1 MKVGKLHPIETTV
14 VLVVALITWLYI
26 DFIRDEHAKIK
37 EQSYKEQAALM
48 QTRAEEMILSK
59 QKATLAIALAIAN
72 ERALGDAIE
81 QNALEENYYDQFIHA
96 LDTNGLEKN
105 IWVRLFDR
113 ELQTLYSSWNKKN
126 GINGN
131 HARADLLEA
140 LSLEKPISSV
150 SVCGSDLSMRAI
162 VPIIKEGQ
170 LVGLVE
176 VLSRFDA
183 ISVQMRSLGVESVV
197 LLDKEH
203 KKTIVVPYTKMFVD
217 DYYVANT
224 DAPVDLMGYLRRNG
238 VHNYINTPPK
248 IENSYVISNYK
259 LKNIQNKTIGYYI
272 MFKKQDEV
280 LNVNLDFFL
289 YKWLG
294 IAIVAAMAIGVIF
307 GNFIYYRNKKQ
318 KMYYKNIIDSSSNI
332 VMVVDAQNIVDT
344 NKTFFI
350 YFNHYST
357 IEEFQKEHRSIS
369 DFFVEEEGYIHRDMD
384 GENWLEYLIKNPKN
398 NFVKIV
404 YDGKEYYFSVS
415 ASLISA
421 EKGHYST
428 ILSDVTAQKIYQNEL
443 EHTNI
448 TDPLTKIKNR
458 YYYNEQIKKESAS
471 ANRYFYPLSL
481 VIFDMDHFKKIND
494 NYGHDVGDKVLI
506 EYTKLISSY
515 LRDSDIFCRIGGEEF
530 ALILPHVNK
539 SDAYKIADK
548 IRIKVQEHKEILAV
562 TMSFGVT
569 EYVKGEDLES
579 TFKRAD
585 KALYEAK
592 NGGRNRAVVR

>member
-1 MKVGKLHPIETTV
+1 MRLSKLHPIETTV

-81 QNALEENYYDQFIHA
+81 QNALEEDYYDQFIHA

-105 IWVRLFDR
+105 IWVRLFDG

-140 LSLEKPISSV
+140 RSLEKPISSI
-150 SVCGSDLSMRAI
+150 SACGSDLSMRAI

-176 VLSRFDA
+176 VLSSFDA

-344 NKTFFI
+344 NKTFFS

-369 DFFVEEEGYIHRDMD
+369 DFFVR
-384 GENWLEYLIKNPKN
+384 
-398 NFVKIV
+398 V
-404 YDGKEYYFSVS
+404 
-415 ASLISA
+415 
-421 EKGHYST
+421 
-428 ILSDVTAQKIYQNEL
+428 
-443 EHTNI
+443 
-448 TDPLTKIKNR
+448 
-458 YYYNEQIKKESAS
+458 
-471 ANRYFYPLSL
+471 
-481 VIFDMDHFKKIND
+481 
-494 NYGHDVGDKVLI
+494 
-506 EYTKLISSY
+506 
-515 LRDSDIFCRIGGEEF
+515 
-530 ALILPHVNK
+530 
-539 SDAYKIADK
+539 
-548 IRIKVQEHKEILAV
+548 
-562 TMSFGVT
+562 
-569 EYVKGEDLES
+569 
-579 TFKRAD
+579 
-585 KALYEAK
+585 
-592 NGGRNRAVVR
+592 